1 MDFGNISE
9 NIPIIVMIVG
19 LILLQFFLKRK
30 RKPEVTQQGIVQR
43 LLSEVKLNQAVVEL
57 FGLRQ
62 KPKKFEMVSWQM
74 NKSKLDFLDES
85 LQGTLSRVFTMAEDA
100 NRQIDASKKYK
111 SASYV
116 VSIDTSRIRDSLA
129 TSKEGLEEWLQSST
143 GTKEPLSEQPGII
156 DSLFGGR

>member
-1 MDFGNISE
+1 MDFSDISE

-19 LILLQFFLKRK
+19 LILLQFFLKRR
-30 RKPEVTQQGIVQR
+30 RKPGVTQQEIAQL
-43 LLSEVKLNQAVVEL
+43 LLSEVRLNQAVVEL

-62 KPKKFEMVSWQM
+62 KPKKFETVSWQL

-85 LQGTLSRVFTMAEDA
+85 LQGTLSRVFMMAEDA
-100 NRQIDASKKYK
+100 NRQINASKKYK

-129 TSKEGLEEWLQSST
+129 TSKAGLEEWLQSSA
-143 GTKEPLSEQPGII
+143 GTKEPPAKYPGII